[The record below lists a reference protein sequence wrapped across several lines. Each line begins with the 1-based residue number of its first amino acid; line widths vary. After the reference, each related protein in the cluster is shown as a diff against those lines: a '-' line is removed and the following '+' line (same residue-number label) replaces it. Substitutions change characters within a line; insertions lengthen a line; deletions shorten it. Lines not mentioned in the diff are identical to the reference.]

1 MYPYAGSA
9 ERKIK
14 IVGGK
19 EVCPDNKA
27 SFTLAIICTT
37 KKDTKD

>member
-1 MYPYAGSA
+1 MYSYAGSA

-19 EVCPDNKA
+19 EVCPDKK
-27 SFTLAIICTT
+27 LALLMQSYV
-37 KKDTKD
+37 

>member
-1 MYPYAGSA
+1 MYSYAGSA

-19 EVCPDNKA
+19 EVCPDKKA
-27 SFTLAIICTT
+27 SFTHAIICTT
-37 KKDTKD
+37 KRDMKD